1 MKTESLITLVVAIL
15 VATAGCG
22 SGVDEPNGD
31 AEQPTDSPVTT
42 PSATAT
48 PSLATVE
55 LPDGVSES
63 GLTDRDSLLSAHR
76 SALNATNATVRIHF
90 QLEVNGSGQNTTFL
104 GKVTPGDDKGWMRI
118 SLSDGTGEYYTE
130 GETTYAKVTQNGQTK
145 YDTTDQVSALPSR
158 DRFGADLRIGD
169 ALRAA
174 NWTTDGVVQRNGTT
188 LIRLV
193 ASNVTV
199 PDSVNTT
206 QDATVESN
214 GVLLVDQSGV
224 IHHISVYSRVESAN
238 STVIYQ
244 LSVSM
249 WNVGNTTITRPEWV
263 DRAD

>member
-1 MKTESLITLVVAIL
+1 MKSESLITVVVVIF

-31 AEQPTDSPVTT
+31 AEQPTDSSVPTT
-42 PSATAT
+42 SPTAT

-55 LPDGVSES
+55 FPNGVSES
-63 GLTDRDSLLSAHR
+63 GLTDRETLLSAHR
-76 SALNATNATVRIHF
+76 SALNATNVTVRIHF

-104 GKVTPGDDKGWMRI
+104 GKVTPDNTQGWMRI
-118 SLSDGTGEYYTE
+118 TLSDGTGEYYTE

-145 YDTTDQVSALPSR
+145 YDTTDQVTALPSR

-174 NWTTDGVVQRNGTT
+174 NWTTDGVVRRNGTT

-193 ASNVTV
+193 ASNVSV
-199 PDSVNTT
+199 PESVNAS
-206 QDATVESN
+206 QNATVESG

-238 STVIYQ
+238 STVVYQ

-249 WNVGNTTITRPEWV
+249 WDIGNTTIDRPEWV